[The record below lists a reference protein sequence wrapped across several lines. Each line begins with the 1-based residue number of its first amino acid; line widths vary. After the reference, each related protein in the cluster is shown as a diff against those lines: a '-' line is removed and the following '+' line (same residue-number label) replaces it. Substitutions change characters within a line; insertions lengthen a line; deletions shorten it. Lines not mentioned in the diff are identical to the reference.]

1 MRKITTMLV
10 VMLVGLTLTTQAQFK
25 KASLQAAGLTCAMCT
40 KAINKALE
48 QVPFVQDVKVDIK
61 SSSFNFNFKEGEAVD
76 FDALKKA
83 VEDAGFSVAKLKVT
97 GNFDKVD
104 IENDAH
110 VQIDGKT
117 FHFLNINKQTLQ
129 GEKAITLVDK
139 DFVSAAAYK
148 KYSKASAMACV
159 KTGKAQA
166 CCTKEGIA
174 ADTRIYHVTI

>member
-1 MRKITTMLV
+1 MLV
-10 VMLVGLTLTTQAQFK
+10 VVLASITTRAQFK
-25 KASLQAAGLTCAMCT
+25 SASLQAAGLTCAMCT

-48 QVPFVQDVKVDIK
+48 QVPFVQSVKVDIK
-61 SSSFNFNFKEGEAVD
+61 SSSFLVTFKEGAPVD
-76 FDALKKA
+76 FDVMKKA

-97 GNFDKVD
+97 GVFDKVD
-104 IENDAH
+104 VQNDAH

-139 DFVSAAAYK
+139 DFVSAKEYK
-148 KYSKASAMACV
+148 KYSAATSMACI
-159 KTGKAQA
+159 KTGKAQS